1 MSKRIAIAGAL
12 FIFLTTVTVKK
23 EIEIFHFNLKEIS
36 VENNFL
42 ISTQEIQNLLSPIYE
57 KNLILLSHKE
67 IEKELMKNSL
77 IESYKIK
84 KKYPNS
90 LNIKIFEKKPIA
102 ILQDKKNK
110 FFLSEKIELIE
121 FKNFQYYQNLPYVFG
136 NKDNFKIF
144 YENLRKI
151 NFPFKLIKKYT
162 YYESNRWDL
171 ETSNKK
177 IIKLPSKNYIKSL
190 KNYLEIREKSN
201 FKSYF
206 LFDYRIDNQLIL
218 K

>member
-23 EIEIFHFNLKEIS
+23 EIEIFYFNLKEIS

-57 KNLILLSHKE
+57 KNLILLSRKE